1 MTQFNYNPDLSSV
14 RVVDTEL
21 EQQKFFVDGHPNFFI
36 PDFSICP
43 TDIWLSYMDFLEGQ
57 YLSGFD
63 TSIGGV
69 STGEIYDQDGGEI
82 TSHHIIDRNT
92 GLTKCVYE
100 AYGIMMDE
108 NDEPQD
114 VEVEI
119 EGYVVEKDGEYLFYA
134 TKVFENYKLTI

>member
-1 MTQFNYNPDLSSV
+1 MTQFNYKPDLSNV
-14 RVVDTEL
+14 RVVNTSS
-21 EQQKFFVDGHPNFFI
+21 EQQKFFVDGHPNFLI
-36 PDFSICP
+36 PDFAICP
-43 TDIWLSYMDFLEGQ
+43 TDIWLSYMDFLEDQ
-57 YLSGFD
+57 VIL
-63 TSIGGV
+63 
-69 STGEIYDQDGGEI
+69 GEIYDQDGGEI